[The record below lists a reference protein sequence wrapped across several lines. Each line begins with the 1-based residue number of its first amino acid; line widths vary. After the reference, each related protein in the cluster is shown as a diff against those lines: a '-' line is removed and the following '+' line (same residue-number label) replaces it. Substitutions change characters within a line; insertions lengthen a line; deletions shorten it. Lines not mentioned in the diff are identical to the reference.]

1 MDIGSERAPEGA
13 LLPLEE
19 SRPRGAS
26 PWSAGAGSE
35 EAALGPSR
43 LAISPGSR
51 AMKRTFDIGAALVL
65 IILTLP
71 LMMVIALAVRIE
83 SPGPVLFL
91 QRRPGKRGTEF
102 SLIKFRTMARDAEA
116 RLEAYLGANP
126 HLLGEWN
133 ERYKLRNDSRITRVG
148 RILRKASL
156 DELPQLINVLWGNMS
171 LVGPR
176 AMLREQVE
184 TFGVHTSTVLSMKP
198 GLTGLWAVSGRSDIA
213 QEARAL
219 LEYRYVTEWSFLLDL
234 RILIRT
240 IPAVV
245 RGHGAY

>member
-1 MDIGSERAPEGA
+1 MCLATKTVQEMTTWPFRDTVAFGRAILIA
-13 LLPLEE
+13 SAPLIY
-19 SRPRGAS
+19 
-26 PWSAGAGSE
+26 
-35 EAALGPSR
+35 AAL
-43 LAISPGSR
+43 A
-51 AMKRTFDIGAALVL
+51 
-65 IILTLP
+65 
-71 LMMVIALAVRIE
+71 
-83 SPGPVLFL
+83 
-91 QRRPGKRGTEF
+91 
-102 SLIKFRTMARDAEA
+102 
-116 RLEAYLGANP
+116 
-126 HLLGEWN
+126 
-133 ERYKLRNDSRITRVG
+133 
-148 RILRKASL
+148 
-156 DELPQLINVLWGNMS
+156 QLINVLWGNMS

>member
-1 MDIGSERAPEGA
+1 MDFEPGGRPEWALPPFGEVEYDGSWSGSDDPETRLGS
-13 LLPLEE
+13 
-19 SRPRGAS
+19 SRYAT
-26 PWSAGAGSE
+26 
-35 EAALGPSR
+35 
-43 LAISPGSR
+43 SPGSR
-51 AMKRTFDIGAALVL
+51 ALKRAFDIAAALVL

-71 LMMVIALAVRIE
+71 LMMVIALAIKIDSR
-83 SPGPVLFL
+83 GPVLFV
-91 QRRPGKRGTEF
+91 QRRPGKGGIEF
-102 SLIKFRTMARDAEA
+102 GLIKFRTMARDAEA
-116 RLEAYLGANP
+116 RLEAYLSGNP
-126 HLLGEWN
+126 DLLGEWN
-133 ERYKLRNDSRITRVG
+133 ETYKLKNDSRITRIG

-234 RILIRT
+234 RILVRT
-240 IPAVV
+240 IPAVL